1 MKNTEQSKHWYTEL
15 DKNMIAW
22 LHFDM
27 AGTGTNVLS
36 AEVLNELSEELAV
49 LKHKEIQG
57 LIILSDK
64 KNGFIAGADIKEF
77 TKFQSPEEA
86 SNMIRQG
93 QAVFERLENM
103 PYPTVS
109 MIHGFCLGGGMELAL
124 ACNYRVA
131 EDHEKTKL
139 GLPEVKLGIHPGFG
153 GTVRLP
159 RLTGAL
165 KAMDIM
171 LSGRTLNAQ
180 QAKKAGMVDYVV
192 PKRHLK
198 KMAVMCIQDRMPVR
212 KPSLWLR
219 LSNAFFIRPLLKIMI
234 LRNLKT
240 RVSKEHYPAPFAI
253 VDLWAKYYS
262 NQKTMMKEEALS
274 VAKLMTGTT
283 SQNLVR
289 IFFLSE
295 SLKSMG
301 REIEFPVSHI
311 HVIGAGVMGG
321 DIAAWCALQGFT
333 VTLQDREAKFI
344 APAMKRAYSLFN
356 KRLKQPR
363 LVQKTMDRLMPDI
376 NGKTGLKKADVII
389 EAIFENADA
398 KKALYKEIEPQLKPN
413 ALLATNTSSIPLENL
428 SEALSNPGRLVG
440 LHFFNPVAKM
450 PLVEIVKGTSTDD
463 EEVKKAASFAQKISR
478 LPLPVKSTPGFLV
491 NRILMPYMLEA
502 VTMAEEGISPAEI
515 DRAAVKFGMPM
526 GPLLLADTVG
536 LDICLHVA
544 EIISE
549 GIEMPVPEKLRAM
562 TKKGNLG
569 RKSGQGF
576 YRYKNGRQIIPSGS
590 QTSSSDHDLTDRL
603 ILRMVNEAVAC
614 LNEGVVE
621 NAELLDAGVIFGTG
635 FAPFRGGPLNY
646 WRTEGEAGLNKRLTE
661 LEAHYGRRFHP
672 AGQLKGAHA

>member
-502 VTMAEEGISPAEI
+502 VTMAEEGSSPAEI